1 MAALTKHE
9 REVRRRLR
17 DPDSWPG
24 FLNPDFAAR
33 LERLGLRAL
42 DRRSTDGDVTAI
54 VIFHQLTE
62 QMLRVLVAD
71 MQFFV
76 TASVMPTRIAFKVP
90 PRQTFGQILDGF
102 KYGVEFR
109 RKARMLKL
117 ASELNELRN
126 GTAHRLLQRGSL
138 AGLRHDAMRSHWLF
152 ERVFSIYEK
161 AHDEF
166 RVTFHGIAK
175 GLE

>member
-42 DRRSTDGDVTAI
+42 HRRRADGDVTAI

-62 QMLRVLVAD
+62 QILRVLVAD
-71 MQFFV
+71 MQFLI
-76 TASVMPTRIAFKVP
+76 TASVMHTRIAFKAS
-90 PRQTFGQILDGF
+90 PRETFGQTLDEVR
-102 KYGVEFR
+102 YGVEFR
-109 RKARMLKL
+109 RKARMLRL
-117 ASELNELRN
+117 A
-126 GTAHRLLQRGSL
+126 TALECTPV
-138 AGLRHDAMRSHWLF
+138 GLR
-152 ERVFSIYEK
+152 
-161 AHDEF
+161 
-166 RVTFHGIAK
+166 THGA
-175 GLE
+175 